1 MRIGSELPF
10 DDGWHFVEGDLYDI
24 HRRVK
29 EYDPLAALVRNPES
43 GQLGLAR
50 FNPSTPIVPGGAFI
64 LSTTCLD
71 PLTRQPL
78 TGEPDARVVTFQ
90 RIADGHRITN
100 HTTWVRRRRDAMAA
114 ERAAQKRERLEWSDA
129 HASEFVWRHS
139 RIDKGR
145 RPFASIPKE
154 IH

>member
-10 DDGWHFVEGDLYDI
+10 DTGWHFVEGDLYDI

-29 EYDPLAALVRNPES
+29 EYDPLAALVRDSET

-50 FNPSTPIVPGGAFI
+50 FNPSTPIVPGGAYIF
-64 LSTTCLD
+64 SAVCLD
-71 PLTRQPL
+71 PLTSEPL

-100 HTTWVRRRRDAMAA
+100 HTTWVRRRRDALAKQREA
-114 ERAAQKRERLEWSDA
+114 DRAAKAEWSRGHA
-129 HASEFVWRHS
+129 HEFVWRHS
-139 RIDKGR
+139 RIEKGR
-145 RPFASIPKE
+145 RPFAHITKE